1 MKALI
6 NGISLAYGDVGK
18 GSAVVLIHGFPLCR
32 GMWKS
37 QVEAISAAGFRLIT
51 PDLRG
56 FGESDAP
63 EGAYSMSLFADDIV
77 ALLDYLGIEK
87 AVIGGMSMGG
97 YVLLNILERYPER
110 TSAAC
115 FIATRSTADDEAVKE
130 VRLALLERTKLFGVP
145 TVAEMFSSRVFS
157 GEAAEKRDLH
167 RNMYRWMSCADI
179 AGVEGTLHA
188 LMDRKDY
195 TPFLATFT
203 LPSIVIG
210 GDQDITVPLK
220 DLRALTERLPDCELC
235 IIRDAGHMVNV
246 EQPSAF
252 NDCLLRFLRRVSGL
266 STTISHPR

>member
-1 MKALI
+1 MKVLI

-32 GMWKS
+32 GMWKP
-37 QVEAISAAGFRLIT
+37 QEEAISSAGFRLIT

-63 EGAYSMSLFADDIV
+63 DGPYSMSLFADDIV
-77 ALLDYLGIEK
+77 ALLDHLGIEK

-110 TSAAC
+110 ASAAC

-130 VRLALLERTKLFGVP
+130 VRLALLERTKLYGVHS
-145 TVAEMFSSRVFS
+145 VAELFSSRIFA
-157 GEAAEKRDLH
+157 GEADGKRELRRH
-167 RNMYRWMSCADI
+167 IYRWMSCADM

-195 TPFLATFT
+195 TPFLDRFT
-203 LPSIVIG
+203 LPSLVIG
-210 GDQDITVPLK
+210 ADQDGTVPWS
-220 DLRALTERLPDCELC
+220 DLRALMEGLPDSELC
-235 IIRDAGHMVNV
+235 IIPDAGHMVNV
-246 EQPSAF
+246 EQPAAF
-252 NDCLLRFLRRVSGL
+252 NECLLRFLRRV
-266 STTISHPR
+266 TAA

>member
-37 QVEAISAAGFRLIT
+37 QEEAVSAAGFRLIM

-63 EGAYSMSLFADDIV
+63 DGAYSMSLFADDIV

-110 TSAAC
+110 ASAAC
-115 FIATRSTADDEAVKE
+115 FIATRSTPDDEAVKE
-130 VRLALLERTKLFGVP
+130 VRLALLERTKRFGVP
-145 TVAEMFSSRVFS
+145 TVAEIFSSRVFA
-157 GEAAEKRDLH
+157 GEAAEKRDLRRH
-167 RNMYRWMSCADI
+167 LYRWMSCADI

-195 TPFLATFT
+195 TPLLGSFT
-203 LPSIVIG
+203 LPALVIG
-210 GDQDITVPLK
+210 ADQDGTVPLA
-220 DLRALTERLPDCELC
+220 DLGILTEGLPESELC
-235 IIRDAGHMVNV
+235 IIPDAGHMVNV
-246 EQPSAF
+246 EQPAAF
-252 NDCLLRFLRRVSGL
+252 NECLIRFLRRVTGA
-266 STTISHPR
+266 